1 MKSGGE
7 MQNKASMKGET
18 RAHKSAGSESIRSEE
33 KVGSSG
39 PHGVQFSV
47 PKGVVDHSCVRGPIG
62 KE

>member
-1 MKSGGE
+1 MNSGE
-7 MQNKASMKGET
+7 KQNKASEKGMT

-47 PKGVVDHSCVRGPIG
+47 PKGVVDHSCVRGTIG